1 MRRERNKVV
10 ITVLGKDRVGIV
22 AGISRTLAEHNVNI
36 LDLASTKMEE
46 IFVMTV
52 LADLSEAD
60 VDIAGLR
67 EELYREA
74 KRINVEAMVHHY
86 DVFKAMQ
93 RV

>member
-1 MRRERNKVV
+1 MQRENEKIV

-22 AGISRTLAEHNVNI
+22 AGISRILAGHKVNI
-36 LDLASTKMEE
+36 LDLASTKMEDV
-46 IFVMTV
+46 FVMVV
-52 LADLSEAD
+52 LADLSGAD
-60 VDIAGLR
+60 VSIAGLR

-74 KRINVEAMVHHY
+74 DRIKVEVMVHHY